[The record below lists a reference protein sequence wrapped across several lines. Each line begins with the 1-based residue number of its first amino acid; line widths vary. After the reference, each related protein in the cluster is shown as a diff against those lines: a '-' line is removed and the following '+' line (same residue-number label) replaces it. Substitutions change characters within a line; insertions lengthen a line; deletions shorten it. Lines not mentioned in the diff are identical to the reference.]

1 MNRQR
6 WLDYWQNIYSRSLS
20 VLPYFL
26 LLPQFISG
34 QINLGGLMKSR
45 QAFMLVSNNLS
56 WFIYK
61 YDELAELAAV
71 IACMS
76 SINSLNSALRISLKI
91 ANMRYKWLMRVFVRL
106 IIRSY

>member
-1 MNRQR
+1 
-6 WLDYWQNIYSRSLS
+6 
-20 VLPYFL
+20 
-26 LLPQFISG
+26 
-34 QINLGGLMKSR
+34 MKSR

-71 IACMS
+71 MIACMS